1 VSYIKVKQNSVSRF
15 SFDLV
20 RGRQIATAIV
30 VIMGFFISLS
40 SLSTA
45 RALADG
51 ESPNH
56 LFFYLSVFNKQ
67 GQPVEDLTQKNFEV
81 FEDKKPQTITR
92 LQFEKNSPIS
102 LGILIDISRD
112 MGGERTNLALSWVN
126 SLAGLL
132 KSPDEIFINAFS
144 DESQEVV
151 DFISPED
158 YLEQPLDHLGTGGR
172 AHTGLAVD
180 LAMIK
185 LREARNPKRA
195 LLFVSAGLD
204 IAGPATLE
212 HIARA
217 RYPIY
222 ALGLKG
228 TTGITGTLDRVKSLN
243 VKGSALRVYADQSG
257 GNAIFV
263 ESAKEA
269 ENALQVFCS
278 ELKNQY
284 LLEYLSSNPK
294 RDGKLRSIEV
304 KVPDADY
311 QVRHLK
317 KYQASR
323 R

>member
-1 VSYIKVKQNSVSRF
+1 VSYIKHKKNSVSQF
-15 SFDLV
+15 SFNLA
-20 RGRQIATAIV
+20 RGRQISTVMV
-30 VIMGFFISLS
+30 VILGSLISLS
-40 SLSTA
+40 SLPISG
-45 RALADG
+45 ALADG
-51 ESPNH
+51 EGPSH
-56 LFFYLSVFNKQ
+56 LSFYLSVLNKQ

-81 FEDKKPQTITR
+81 LEDKKPQTITR
-92 LQFEKNSPIS
+92 LRFEKNSPIS

-112 MGGERTNLALSWVN
+112 MGGERTKLALSLVN

-158 YLEQPLDHLGTGGR
+158 YLEQPLDHLGAGGKP
-172 AHTGLAVD
+172 HTGLAVD
-180 LAMIK
+180 LALIK

-195 LLFVSAGLD
+195 LLFISAGLD

-212 HIARA
+212 HIARS

-228 TTGITGTLDRVKSLN
+228 TTGITGTLDKVKSLN

-263 ESAKEA
+263 ESAKDA
-269 ENALQVFCS
+269 ESALQVFCS
-278 ELKNQY
+278 EFKNQY
-284 LLEYLSSNPK
+284 LMEYLSSNPK
-294 RDGKLRSIEV
+294 RDGKLRNIEV
-304 KVPDADY
+304 KVPAADY
-311 QVRHLK
+311 QVRYLR
-317 KYQASR
+317 KYQAPR
-323 R
+323 K

>member
-1 VSYIKVKQNSVSRF
+1 M
-15 SFDLV
+15 
-20 RGRQIATAIV
+20 V
-30 VIMGFFISLS
+30 VILGSFISLP
-40 SLSTA
+40 SLPTSGV
-45 RALADG
+45 LADG
-51 ESPNH
+51 EDPGH
-56 LFFYLSVFNKQ
+56 LSFYLSVLNKQ

-102 LGILIDISRD
+102 LGILIDISRN
-112 MGGERTNLALSWVN
+112 MGGERTKLALSLVN

-158 YLEQPLDHLGTGGR
+158 YLDQPLDHLGAGGK

-180 LAMIK
+180 LALIK

-212 HIARA
+212 HIARS

-228 TTGITGTLDRVKSLN
+228 APGITGTLDQVKSLN

-263 ESAKEA
+263 ESVKEA
-269 ENALQVFCS
+269 ENALHVFCS
-278 ELKNQY
+278 EFKNQY

-294 RDGKLRSIEV
+294 HDGKLRSMDV

-317 KYQASR
+317 KYQAPR

>member
-1 VSYIKVKQNSVSRF
+1 VSCIRVKQNSASQF
-15 SFDLV
+15 SFSLA
-20 RGRQIATAIV
+20 RGHRISAIAV
-30 VIMGFFISLS
+30 LLLGSFISLS
-40 SLSTA
+40 SPSGA
-45 RALADG
+45 EAPADG
-51 ESPNH
+51 EDSR
-56 LFFYLSVFNKQ
+56 LLSFHVSVLNRQ
-67 GQPVEDLTQKNFEV
+67 GQPVEDLTQKDFEV
-81 FEDKKPQTITR
+81 FEDKKPQTITH

-102 LGILIDISRD
+102 LGILIDISRN

-132 KSPDEIFINAFS
+132 KSPDEIFVNAFS
-144 DESQEVV
+144 EESQEVV

-158 YLEQPLDHLGTGGR
+158 YLEEPLDHLGTGGR

-180 LAMIK
+180 LALIK
-185 LREARNPKRA
+185 LREARNKKRA
-195 LLFVSAGLD
+195 LLLVSAGLD

-212 HIARA
+212 HIARS

-263 ESAKEA
+263 ESAKDA
-269 ENALQVFCS
+269 ENALQVLCS

-284 LLEYLSSNPK
+284 RLEYLSSNPK
-294 RDGKLRSIEV
+294 RDGKLRNIEV
-304 KVPDADY
+304 RLPDGGY
-311 QVRHLK
+311 QIRYLR
-317 KYQASR
+317 KYQAPR